1 MDVGAD
7 QQGVKH
13 TGIRNLLEV
22 SGNTLFRMEQRGIGL
37 LRGWVVDRVRAG
49 QTECEK
55 PAPPVDLNLFSSAN
69 LQNAAAGARDGNILE
84 EIISS
89 LPTLKH

>member
-13 TGIRNLLEV
+13 TGIRNLLEL

-37 LRGWVVDRVRAG
+37 FKRPLKLRGWVVDRVRAG

-55 PAPPVDLNLFSSAN
+55 PAPDLS
-69 LQNAAAGARDGNILE
+69 QDARA
-84 EIISS
+84 SH
-89 LPTLKH
+89 PA

>member
-13 TGIRNLLEV
+13 TGIRNLSEV

-55 PAPPVDLNLFSSAN
+55 PAPPVDLNPFSFGKLTKCSSWSTRWN
-69 LQNAAAGARDGNILE
+69 HLE
-84 EIISS
+84 EKTSS

>member
-1 MDVGAD
+1 MNPNPVVN

-13 TGIRNLLEV
+13 TGIRYLLEK

-55 PAPPVDLNLFSSAN
+55 PAPDLS
-69 LQNAAAGARDGNILE
+69 QDARASD
-84 EIISS
+84 
-89 LPTLKH
+89 PA

>member
-1 MDVGAD
+1 MGAD
-7 QQGVKH
+7 KQGVKH
-13 TGIRNLLEV
+13 TGIIYFEIF
-22 SGNTLFRMEQRGIGL
+22 GNTLFRMEQRGIGL

-55 PAPPVDLNLFSSAN
+55 PAPPVDLNQFSSAI
-69 LQNAAAGARDGNILE
+69 LQNAAAGARDGTISE
-84 EIISS
+84 EKTSS